1 MPQLRLI
8 IIPIRSKRS
17 EVSPL
22 GGVYLSFGL
31 NWEECRRRETLL
43 SFEIQYSK
51 KCPPS
56 AEFNI
61 SSELN
66 WEECRRRETLLSIEI
81 QYDKKCPPSAEYI

>member
-1 MPQLRLI
+1 MPQPRLI
-8 IIPIRSKRS
+8 VIPIRSKRS

-22 GGVYLSFGL
+22 GGIYLSFEL
-31 NWEECRRRETLL
+31 NWEECRRRETML
-43 SFEIQYSK
+43 SIEIQYDK

-66 WEECRRRETLLSIEI
+66 WEECRRRDLLL
-81 QYDKKCPPSAEYI
+81 